1 MVMNI
6 IKKFNTPTTTHALP
20 SRDHCGAAAPIWFF
34 KIQNIEKKR
43 HSGAAP
49 TKFLEIFEE
58 NKSHK
63 VRSNARLFFALEL
76 QHD

>member
-6 IKKFNTPTTTHALP
+6 IKKFNTPTTTHALD
-20 SRDHCGAAAPIWFF
+20 SRDHWGAAAPISLF
-34 KIQNIEKKR
+34 KIRNIEKKR

-49 TKFLEIFEE
+49 TQFPEIFED
-58 NKSHK
+58 NRNHK
-63 VRSNARLFFALEL
+63 VRSNVGLFFALEL